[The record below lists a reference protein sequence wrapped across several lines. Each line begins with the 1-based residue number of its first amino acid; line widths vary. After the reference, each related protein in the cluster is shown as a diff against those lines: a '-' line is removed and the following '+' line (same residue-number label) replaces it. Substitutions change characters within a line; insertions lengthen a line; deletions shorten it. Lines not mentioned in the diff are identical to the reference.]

1 MSRFGACNVEVRN
14 NLFNA
19 YCTSYYCSPLWSLNH
34 RNIECFCR
42 TWRKCIRHVW
52 KLHPQTRSVYLPLL
66 TGQKPIIEQLMK
78 RFIKFVCACINS
90 DNTVLSL
97 VSKLC
102 AFSYSNIACNLKTV
116 MSIIGIQTS
125 AIFSEEIMLSECLLK
140 LSKIEM
146 NSDISNTI
154 SIIKELIMLRDGQAT
169 SILTP
174 IEINELLTTIC
185 TL

>member
-1 MSRFGACNVEVRN
+1 MNVACSNILSQTHLLMSRFGACNVEVRN

-102 AFSYSNIACNLKTV
+102 AFSYSNIACNV
-116 MSIIGIQTS
+116 
-125 AIFSEEIMLSECLLK
+125 
-140 LSKIEM
+140 
-146 NSDISNTI
+146 DH
-154 SIIKELIMLRDGQAT
+154 RDT
-169 SILTP
+169 D
-174 IEINELLTTIC
+174 
-185 TL
+185 